1 MDNIEQA
8 AGLDTIDDL
17 AQFIVDTSEEPTEDE
32 DTQNA
37 DDDAGEDDDP
47 ADDSDDEPES
57 DKPEEQTSPKFK
69 VSIKGDDGTDQ
80 EVEVDQKE
88 LISGYQRHADYTRKT
103 QELSTREREVT
114 QAVATR
120 LQEGQSHYMQQA
132 QMAQAAVRQLAG
144 LRSADEMAVLAQTD
158 PAQWVQEQQR
168 ERAINGVLNQLEQG
182 LNTERTQQQNV
193 QKQQQQQAFS
203 DAWSVLSEAKID
215 KSALQ
220 KIYATVTTKYGIPAA
235 QLSNLYDP
243 KLVLALRDAV
253 AYQELKDKKAA
264 VTKKVE
270 AAPRLPAARQ
280 AVPRNEQADK
290 KLSARFSSGKAKLN
304 DLAAYLNSH

>member
-8 AGLDTIDDL
+8 DGLDTIDDL
-17 AQFIVDTSEEPTEDE
+17 AQFIVDTSEEPTEDD
-32 DTQNA
+32 DTQNP
-37 DDDAGEDDDP
+37 DDDAEVVEDP
-47 ADDSDDEPES
+47 ADDPDDEPES
-57 DKPEEQTSPKFK
+57 EEPEEQPSLKFK
-69 VSIKGDDGTDQ
+69 VSVKGEDGTDQ

-88 LISGYQRHADYTRKT
+88 LINGYQRHADYTRKT

-120 LQEGQSHYMQQA
+120 LQDGQNHYMQQA

-168 ERAINGVLNQLEQG
+168 ERAINGVLSQLEQG
-182 LNTERTQQQNV
+182 LNTERAQQQNA

-253 AYQELKDKKAA
+253 AYQELKDKKVA

-290 KLSARFSSGKAKLN
+290 KLSARFSSGKAKLS